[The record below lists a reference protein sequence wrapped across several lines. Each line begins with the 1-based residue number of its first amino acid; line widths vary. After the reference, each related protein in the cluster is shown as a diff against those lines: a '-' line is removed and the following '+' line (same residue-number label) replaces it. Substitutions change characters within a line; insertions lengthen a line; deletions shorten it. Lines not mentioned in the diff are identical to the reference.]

1 MRKAVVTG
9 IGIISPIGIGKEEYW
24 HGLLQGKTGFRTVS
38 LFDTSALNVHSA
50 GEITDFD
57 PLHLL
62 GKKGLRTLDR
72 STRLISAA
80 AKLALED
87 AGLQIT
93 EENTHSI
100 GVSIGT
106 TFGSLHS
113 IAEFDR
119 QGLIEGPKYV
129 NPSHFPNTVINSPAS
144 QVSIR
149 FQIKGFNTTIST
161 GFCAGLDAVSYAVDF
176 IRLGRADIILAGGVE
191 ELCEETFLGFYKL
204 GCLSGMDGTEPL
216 CCPFDARRNGTIL
229 SEGAAVLILEEEN
242 HARQRGK
249 DIYATVV
256 GCGNAFDTK
265 AEMDFSHKGIGLQQA
280 INLALKEASL
290 APKQIGYIASCAN
303 STRGLDRLET
313 SVIKDVFGKYA
324 YDIPVS
330 SIKSMI
336 GETFSASGALS
347 LAATAG
353 ALQRGFIPP
362 TVNYLERDPEC
373 DLAYVT
379 QLVREKTVWNAL
391 MTASDPYGH
400 NSAIVLQRQK
410 G

>member
-1 MRKAVVTG
+1 MRKAVVSG

-24 HGLLQGKTGFRTVS
+24 HGLQRGKTGFRTVS
-38 LFDTSALNVHSA
+38 LFNTSALNVHSA
-50 GEITDFD
+50 GEIGDFD
-57 PLHLL
+57 PILLL

-93 EENTHSI
+93 QENTHSI

-106 TFGSLHS
+106 TFGGLHS
-113 IAEFDR
+113 IAEFDK

-149 FQIKGFNTTIST
+149 FQIKGFNTTVST

-176 IRLGRADIILAGGVE
+176 IRLGRADIVLAGGVE

-216 CCPFDARRNGTIL
+216 CCPFDARRNGTIF
-229 SEGAAVLILEEEN
+229 SEGAAVLIIEEEN

-249 DIYATVV
+249 DIYATVA
-256 GCGNAFDTK
+256 GCGNAFDIK

-280 INLALKEASL
+280 INLALSEASL
-290 APKQIGYIASCAN
+290 APEQIGYIASCAN

-313 SVIKDVFGKYA
+313 SVIKEVFGNYA
-324 YDIPVS
+324 YTVPVS
-330 SIKSMI
+330 SIKSMV
-336 GETFSASGALS
+336 GESFSASGALS

-353 ALQRGFIPP
+353 TLHRGFMPP
-362 TVNYLERDPEC
+362 TMNYLERDPEC

-379 QLVREKTVWNAL
+379 QSGREKTVWNAL
-391 MTASDPYGH
+391 VPASDPYGY